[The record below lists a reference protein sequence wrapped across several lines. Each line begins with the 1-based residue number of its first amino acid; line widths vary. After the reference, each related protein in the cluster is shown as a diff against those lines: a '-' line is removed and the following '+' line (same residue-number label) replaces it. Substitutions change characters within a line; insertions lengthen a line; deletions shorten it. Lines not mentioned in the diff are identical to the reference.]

1 MNLLKGNI
9 NLTNEMIDQSK
20 TREELRA
27 NDILIDLLK
36 SMKEQ
41 EAMLFGL
48 IEQTE
53 NQDILDIC
61 LMVNEDMQTTF
72 NRFRAIKEGNQ
83 AEKYVPGEATRFYQY
98 LEPGHMY

>member
-9 NLTNEMIDQSK
+9 NLTNEMIDACK
-20 TREELRA
+20 TREELRD

-41 EAMLFGL
+41 EPTLYGL

-53 NQDILDIC
+53 NQDIMDIC
-61 LMVNEDMQTTF
+61 LMVNDD
-72 NRFRAIKEGNQ
+72 
-83 AEKYVPGEATRFYQY
+83 
-98 LEPGHMY
+98 L